1 MWAPAV
7 AAIGC
12 ASDSRQPEHE
22 AVHGNGKGGCPQ
34 GQPPFFACGPRMK
47 LKRGNGRYC
56 YHHYYH
62 LQHQHDLQQLHLRLT
77 TYYCFT
83 HQLLTTH
90 YLLRTAYRIPQLH
103 FATTATSTIYN
114 AGTTTTHYNF
124 IYDYCYFNHLQ
135 LRTTT
140 THYTFI
146 YDYCHFNHLQH
157 WNYNYSPHLHL
168 QLLPLQ
174 PSTTQEL
181 QLPTTTSST
190 TATTTINYPHYFTTP
205 SPASTTTTHCYHQ
218 LLQLPLLRNW
228 MKRCA
233 WDASKRVG
241 QKGVPS
247 SIDVMCRASEVT
259 LQILD
264 TGTNKSILKDGAPS

>member
-1 MWAPAV
+1 MEK
-7 AAIGC
+7 AA
-12 ASDSRQPEHE
+12 AREDSRL
-22 AVHGNGKGGCPQ
+22 
-34 GQPPFFACGPRMK
+34 FFACGPRVK

-56 YHHYYH
+56 YHHCYH
-62 LQHQHDLQQLHLRLT
+62 LQHQHYVQQLHLRLT
-77 TYYCFT
+77 AYYYFT
-83 HQLLTTH
+83 HQLPTTRF
-90 YLLRTAYRIPQLH
+90 LLRTAYQILKLH
-103 FATTATSTIYN
+103 FAAIATATIYN
-114 AGTTTTHYNF
+114 
-124 IYDYCYFNHLQ
+124 
-135 LRTTT
+135 
-140 THYTFI
+140 
-146 YDYCHFNHLQH
+146 
-157 WNYNYSPHLHL
+157 
-168 QLLPLQ
+168 
-174 PSTTQEL
+174 QEL

-264 TGTNKSILKDGAPS
+264 TRTNKSILKAGAPS

>member
-124 IYDYCYFNHLQ
+124 IYDCYYNHQ
-135 LRTTT
+135 LPTLL
-140 THYTFI
+140 HNTFTCL
-146 YDYCHFNHLQH
+146 YNYCHFNHLQRR
-157 WNYNYSPHLHL
+157 NYNYPLQLHL
-168 QLLPLQ
+168 RLLLQ
-174 PSTTQEL
+174 PSTTHTTSQHLHLPL
-181 QLPTTTSST
+181 QLLPI
-190 TATTTINYPHYFTTP
+190 ATINYY
-205 SPASTTTTHCYHQ
+205 SY
-218 LLQLPLLRNW
+218 RYY
-228 MKRCA
+228 
-233 WDASKRVG
+233 
-241 QKGVPS
+241 
-247 SIDVMCRASEVT
+247 E
-259 LQILD
+259 
-264 TGTNKSILKDGAPS
+264 TG

>member
-90 YLLRTAYRIPQLH
+90 HLLRTAYRIPQLH

-124 IYDYCYFNHLQ
+124 IYDCYYNHQ
-135 LRTTT
+135 LPTLL
-140 THYTFI
+140 HNTFT
-146 YDYCHFNHLQH
+146 CL
-157 WNYNYSPHLHL
+157 YNYYP
-168 QLLPLQ
+168 LL
-174 PSTTQEL
+174 PSTT
-181 QLPTTTSST
+181 TA
-190 TATTTINYPHYFTTP
+190 TATTKLDEALCLGRVEACRPEGRPVVYRCDVPRFRSNFTN
-205 SPASTTTTHCYHQ
+205 SRH
-218 LLQLPLLRNW
+218 RN
-228 MKRCA
+228 
-233 WDASKRVG
+233 
-241 QKGVPS
+241 
-247 SIDVMCRASEVT
+247 E
-259 LQILD
+259 
-264 TGTNKSILKDGAPS
+264 